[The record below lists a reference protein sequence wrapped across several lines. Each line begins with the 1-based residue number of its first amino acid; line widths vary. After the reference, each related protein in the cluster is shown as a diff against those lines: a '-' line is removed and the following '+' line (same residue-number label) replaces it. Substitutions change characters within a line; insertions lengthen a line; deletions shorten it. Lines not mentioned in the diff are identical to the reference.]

1 MSANDTHA
9 GIPRHEMTSE
19 WADLSAVP
27 RVESSWAHSGLVA
40 TSSGELIGFHAGQ
53 LVAFDKEGRVQRV
66 VNQELTEGHGITLVR
81 EGDDEYLWISDPGF
95 VFQYTADVADD
106 SMAPMFGKGL
116 RHVGGEPRVVKVTLA
131 GEVCL
136 ALPIP
141 SFDSGYGPGQ
151 MGPYCPCGTSIDEE
165 RFGGSGD
172 VWVADGYGSSLVHRF
187 DKLGRHVF
195 TLSGDEGGGRFNCPH
210 AVYIDRRNNKSP
222 ELYIADRGNKRVQ
235 VYDLEGRYL
244 RTFGEDFLNSPSGFA
259 QWGDVLV
266 VAELFRGSW
275 PSILRITSLVTLAQI
290 KICMQTKVGPIGRR
304 GRILSDRGRAG
315 AATSRTSVQ
324 RVQLPPFDGRRCRRK
339 PLRLG
344 MADWRSVH
352 EVDGP
357 ALLAQLTDIQS
368 VSLFKKGGYDDT
380 AR

>member
-1 MSANDTHA
+1 M
-9 GIPRHEMTSE
+9 
-19 WADLSAVP
+19 
-27 RVESSWAHSGLVA
+27 
-40 TSSGELIGFHAGQ
+40 
-53 LVAFDKEGRVQRV
+53 QRV

-106 SMAPMFGKGL
+106 AMAPMFGKGL

-141 SFDSGYGPGQ
+141 SFDPGYGPGQ
-151 MGPYCPCGTSIDEE
+151 MGPYCPCGTAIDEE

-172 VWVADGYGSSLVHRF
+172 IWVADGYGSSLVHRF

-210 AVYIDRRNNKSP
+210 AVFIDRRNNKSP

-235 VYDLEGRYL
+235 VYDLDGRYL

-266 VAELFRGSW
+266 VAELFAR
-275 PSILRITSLVTLAQI
+275 LVALDSEDHLIGYIGADPRSACRPRLARSAGVAEF
-290 KICMQTKVGPIGRR
+290 TR
-304 GRILSDRGRAG
+304 RGRAG

-344 MADWRSVH
+344 MAHWRSVH